1 LVGVVGLLAGL
12 LVAAWADRRRL
23 EAVQARDA
31 ALAAQRAA
39 EARAERAEAALAVMH
54 SELETCHDALSRS
67 TDPADVR
74 DRLRRLLAGDA
85 PLRPPPGQ
93 ASAGAT

>member
-1 LVGVVGLLAGL
+1 MDAAEGGVTGVLVGVVGLLSGL

-39 EARAERAEAALAVMH
+39 EARAERAEAALAVLRA
-54 SELETCHDALSRS
+54 ELEACHDALSRS
-67 TDPADVR
+67 TDPAVVR
-74 DRLRRLLAGDA
+74 DRLRDLLS
-85 PLRPPPGQ
+85 GQ
-93 ASAGAT
+93 G